1 MRAFLEPIQ
10 DAVSCV
16 AQGKIT
22 VSPGGQHASGP
33 VHALTVNFDQPAK
46 LKAKPLLLRVRMQYA
61 IIRVESPERGP
72 WRVTTHGYAHE
83 VQQSDG
89 QAVISWH
96 WHPSTQL
103 SEPHIHAGSTQLAE
117 EAVLSRRHHIP
128 TDRVSL
134 EGVVRFCIAELGAEP
149 RRDDWEKIL
158 DLNEGLFKLHRS
170 WSCYPPP
177 SNRPSSHP

>member
-1 MRAFLEPIQ
+1 MGAFLEPIQ
-10 DAVSCV
+10 DAVSCL
-16 AQGKIT
+16 AQAKVT
-22 VSPGGQHASGP
+22 VSPGGQNVDGR
-33 VHALTVNFDQPAK
+33 VHGLTVNLDRPVK
-46 LKAKPLLLRVRMQYA
+46 LKGQPLLLRVRMQYE
-61 IIRVESPERGP
+61 IIRAEDPERGP

-96 WHPSTQL
+96 WHPTTQM
-103 SEPHIHAGSTQLAE
+103 SEPHIHAGTTQLAD

-134 EGVVRFCIAELGAEP
+134 ESVVRFCIAELGAEP
-149 RRDDWEKIL
+149 LRDDWEKIL

-170 WSCYPPP
+170 WACYPPP
-177 SNRPSSHP
+177 AP